1 MWKSLSQSD
10 KERKV
15 KCIKHPFKD
24 DHTTQS
30 CTVTGKKCKFCSR
43 ETHHFLL
50 CPNPVK
56 SSSNVA
62 KLNTTSTNS
71 MSPVLIQAQYVAAP
85 DGSKIGTLLD
95 LCSTDDYVT
104 HKYAKKMHLEGKN
117 VDLLIEGMGG
127 KESRLMTK
135 LYKVPIMVNGSMQII
150 PCYGIET
157 ITSDVSPPEPGS
169 YNTLCQMFNIKT
181 RNVRRPISIDLL
193 LSMRQNHLHPSPIK
207 TIGNMRLYDG
217 PLGMVLGGSNKNL
230 EFNPPVRNYCCTSV
244 NQMSRKKSLTMKTIL
259 KNVDFSVR
267 AKADEKCLEIR
278 ESSMFQ
284 CGKEKGP
291 DPKFSQSTIV
301 QVPPLGQNLDR
312 HSVFNSNLKVN
323 YEVKPNCDLGRLDCR
338 TPYNFQVAGKAPKN
352 SPEWLRIKD
361 LSRQK
366 DRSMYYFAKE
376 SEDKTVLAQ
385 GYILFYESEFLM
397 QTIPL
402 FDIKYSGE
410 MVYFK
415 YSSIL
420 VGRWQSIELF
430 IKERQHRSVSV
441 FLLDSLPPPPDR
453 CLNRTRARIL
463 NNKIMKCSQL
473 LLESGMLAVITSS
486 SNWHWQDLLTD
497 ILKFVMEKLIDRSEI
512 SLGKFLLLFEVDG
525 GCWTEKMMMRQTLNG
540 S

>member
-1 MWKSLSQSD
+1 M
-10 KERKV
+10 
-15 KCIKHPFKD
+15 
-24 DHTTQS
+24 
-30 CTVTGKKCKFCSR
+30 
-43 ETHHFLL
+43 
-50 CPNPVK
+50 
-56 SSSNVA
+56 
-62 KLNTTSTNS
+62 
-71 MSPVLIQAQYVAAP
+71 
-85 DGSKIGTLLD
+85 
-95 LCSTDDYVT
+95 

-181 RNVRRPISIDLL
+181 RNVRRPTSIDLL

-217 PLGMVLGGSNKNL
+217 PLGIVLGGSNKIL
-230 EFNPPVRNYCCTSV
+230 KFNPPVRNYSASCTLV
-244 NQMSRKKSLTMKTIL
+244 NQMSRKKSLIMKTIV

-278 ESSMFQ
+278 ESSMSH
-284 CGKEKGP
+284 CGKAKGP

-312 HSVFNSNLKVN
+312 HSVFNSNCKVD
-323 YEVKPNCDLGRLDCR
+323 YDVKPNCDLGRLDCR
-338 TPYNFQVAGKAPKN
+338 TSYNFQVAGKAPKK
-352 SPEWLRIKD
+352 SPEWLKTED
-361 LSRQK
+361 LNGEK
-366 DRSMYYFAKE
+366 DRSKYYFAKE

-402 FDIKYSGE
+402 FDVKNNGELVYS
-410 MVYFK
+410 K

-420 VGRWQSIELF
+420 VRQWQPTELF
-430 IKERQHRSVSV
+430 DRDRQHRSASV

-453 CLNRTRARIL
+453 CLDHTRARIL
-463 NNKIMKCSQL
+463 NNKIIKCSQL
-473 LLESGMLAVITSS
+473 LLESWMLALMTSS

-497 ILKFVMEKLIDRSEI
+497 ILKFVMEKLID
-512 SLGKFLLLFEVDG
+512 
-525 GCWTEKMMMRQTLNG
+525 
-540 S
+540 